1 MYSKRVYS
9 NSCFFECMDSE
20 ATGLLMGE
28 LFFIFMLLRALISAR
43 KCDSQKKKNI
53 GLLAP
58 TKK

>member
-28 LFFIFMLLRALISAR
+28 LFFIFMLLRALVRENVTLRRKKYRSAR
-43 KCDSQKKKNI
+43 
-53 GLLAP
+53 AP